1 MSILQIMMKKLLLL
15 TFIGSLVFSTY
26 LYAQPLKPKK
36 SSKLTPKEF
45 SFSPHYG
52 FIIGNGEFVGHL
64 ATSHPTG
71 FEATAYWLTTGK
83 HGWESAFGF
92 PKIGLSFFYFD
103 FRNPILGEAFA
114 IVPHM
119 KWRLKETK
127 RTRLS
132 FKLGPGAVYTNNPW
146 TVHSNPKNV
155 MFSSIFN
162 NVMYAGLEYSYR
174 LSPRFKLQT
183 GIHLTHYSNAAYS
196 LPNASIN
203 IPSVNLGVTY
213 TPHSGKI
220 TYRDSL
226 RPYKKNW
233 SFHALASGSIIEL
246 DAGQSKKNHVVGIT
260 ALVSKRV
267 NRKSAINLGVEYSRN
282 TALEKYA
289 ERLYTQANLPV
300 PDFRRVAIVAGHEL
314 LSGRISL
321 VTQLGI
327 YVYRPFSKEP
337 NNTPVDRPFYQRYGL
352 KYYFTKNL
360 FGQYT
365 FKTYLGVAEAIEW
378 SIGYYFSR

>member
-1 MSILQIMMKKLLLL
+1 MKKLFLLIIL
-15 TFIGSLVFSTY
+15 IGSLMFTTY
-26 LYAQPLKPKK
+26 LQAQPSQPKQ
-36 SSKLTPKEF
+36 SSKFVPKEF
-45 SFSPHYG
+45 SFSTHYG
-52 FIIGNGEFVGHL
+52 SIIGNGDLVGHL
-64 ATSHPTG
+64 ATSHPAG

-119 KWRLKETK
+119 KWKLKETK
-127 RTRLS
+127 NTRLS

-146 TVHSNPKNV
+146 TIHSNPKNL
-155 MFSSIFN
+155 MFSSIVN
-162 NVMYAGLEYSYR
+162 NVMYMGLEYSYR

-183 GIHLTHYSNAAYS
+183 GLHLTHYSNAAYS

-213 TPHSGKI
+213 TPH
-220 TYRDSL
+220 TERVVYNDSL

-233 SFHALASGSIIEL
+233 SFHTLVSGSIIEL
-246 DAGQSKKNHVVGIT
+246 DPNQPKKNHVLGIT
-260 ALVSKRV
+260 ALVSKRI
-267 NRKSAINLGVEYSRN
+267 NRKSALNLGVEYSRN
-282 TALEKYA
+282 TALGKYA
-289 ERLYTQANLPV
+289 ERLYSQANLPV
-300 PDFRRVAIVAGHEL
+300 PDFQRVAIVAGHEL

-321 VTQLGI
+321 VTQLGF
-327 YVYRPFSKEP
+327 YVYRPFNQEP
-337 NNTPVDRPFYQRYGL
+337 NGTPVDRPIYQRYGL
-352 KYYFTKNL
+352 KYYFHKNL
-360 FGQYT
+360 FAQYT

-378 SIGYYFSR
+378 SLGYYFSSKK